1 MSTPDSRTV
10 TIDPTRSV
18 TALHYAAE
26 GDAFATLVLGHGAGA
41 NQFSAFMTG
50 FASAFA
56 ARGLHVVTFNFPYTE
71 SARKLPDTKTVLL
84 DCYRAVVRHVAA
96 DPVLGAWPLVI
107 GGKSMGGRMAS
118 YLAAAPGPDA
128 VEAAGWWSRLRGL
141 VFLGYPLHPPARPQ
155 QVRVDHLPAI
165 VHPMLF
171 VQGAK
176 DAFGTPDE
184 IRAFTN
190 VLPARCT
197 LVPVDQADHSFE
209 VTKRSGIP
217 QADVYAR
224 IQDTVVDWIGQTCRG
239 SEFGIRNST

>member
-1 MSTPDSRTV
+1 MPTPESRTV
-10 TIDPTRSV
+10 VLDDTRNV
-18 TALHYAAE
+18 TALHYPAE
-26 GDAFATLVLGHGAGA
+26 GDAVATLVLGHGAGA
-41 NQFSAFMTG
+41 NQSSAFMTG
-50 FASAFA
+50 FAAAFA

-71 SARKLPDTKTVLL
+71 RGKKLPDPQPVLVG
-84 DCYRAVVRHVAA
+84 CYRAVVRMVAA
-96 DPVLGAWPLVI
+96 DPTIGALPLFI

-118 YLAAAPGPDA
+118 HLAASPGGDAPDPDR
-128 VEAAGWWSRLRGL
+128 WWVRLCGL

-171 VQGAK
+171 VQGTK

-184 IRAFTN
+184 VRLFTD
-190 VLPARCT
+190 VMPARCS
-197 LVPVDQADHSFE
+197 VFPVEQADHSFE

-224 IQDTVVDWIGQTCRG
+224 IQDTVVGWIQDTCGTRG
-239 SEFGIRNST
+239 PW

>member
-1 MSTPDSRTV
+1 MPTPVSRPV
-10 TIDPTRSV
+10 ALDDTRSV
-18 TALHYAAE
+18 TALHYPAG
-26 GDAFATLVLGHGAGA
+26 GDAIATLVLGHGAGA
-41 NQFSAFMTG
+41 NQHSAFMTG
-50 FASAFA
+50 FAAASA

-71 SARKLPDTKTVLL
+71 RGKKLPDPQPVLVG
-84 DCYRAVVRHVAA
+84 CYRAVVRMAAA
-96 DPVLGAWPLVI
+96 DPILGALPLFV

-118 YLAAAPGPDA
+118 HLAASPGDDA
-128 VEAAGWWSRLRGL
+128 TDPGGWWPRLRGL

-171 VQGAK
+171 VQGTK

-184 IRAFTN
+184 VRLFTD

-197 LVPVDQADHSFE
+197 LVSVEQADHSFE

-217 QADVYAR
+217 QGDVYAR
-224 IQDTVVDWIGQTCRG
+224 IQDTVARWIGGISRDPG
-239 SEFGIRNST
+239 SGLRDPG